1 MSRSYWSPA
10 FTCYHNPGEIFNTDI
25 CGGLPAAIIQTLMQS
40 SLQEIE
46 LLPALPK
53 SWPNGKIT
61 GIRARGGVTLDIE
74 WRDDTLQ
81 CVALCSNNTRKAKLN
96 CGPDLAEVELAEG
109 ETVVLNGALKVV

>member
-1 MSRSYWSPA
+1 
-10 FTCYHNPGEIFNTDI
+10 
-25 CGGLPAAIIQTLMQS
+25 MQS

-74 WRDDTLQ
+74 WRDGTLQ
-81 CVALCSNNTRKAKLN
+81 CVALCSNNTRKVKLN